1 VTQSIEPKTQ
11 DQWVKEWGNIPDAP
25 ANTWDRYQWFW
36 NPTKPSSMRL
46 SKIGAAW
53 LVKKTNFKLHEVA
66 LDKPIIPQHLIQL
79 ERILTQPYFIKDLTH
94 LWVHSETDAIM
105 LTLNAGNLGAY
116 LDSLRE

>member
-1 VTQSIEPKTQ
+1 VTQSSANKTQ
-11 DQWVKEWGNIPDAP
+11 DQWVKVWGNIPDAP

-46 SKIGAAW
+46 SKIGATW
-53 LVKKTNFKLHEVA
+53 LAKKTKFVMHEIT
-66 LDKPIIPQHLIQL
+66 LDNQITPRHLILL
-79 ERILTQPYFIKDLTH
+79 ERILTEPYYIKDLTH

-116 LDSLRE
+116 LDSLQE